1 MNRRLSAALARFG
14 WWRPQT
20 STAMQD
26 RAAQLEIENKALR
39 EHHARLAAENA
50 QLLQIIGQFRFANQ
64 NLYAQ
69 LNALGESV
77 ATRNL
82 EARDQ
87 MLNDLA
93 ETWRVATIERVS
105 ARVH

>member
-1 MNRRLSAALARFG
+1 MNRRFSAALACFG
-14 WWRPQT
+14 WWGPQT
-20 STAMQD
+20 SAAIRD

-69 LNALGESV
+69 LNALGESQ

-82 EARDQ
+82 AARDHL
-87 MLNDLA
+87 LNELA
-93 ETWRVATIERVS
+93 DTWRFAGIERASV
-105 ARVH
+105 RVH